1 MERKKRVLITGA
13 AGFLGSHLCDR
24 FIKEGYHV
32 IGMDNLITGRLK
44 NIEHLFKLEQFEFY
58 NHDVSKFIHVPGELD
73 YILHFASPA
82 SPIDYLKIPIQTL
95 KVGSLGIHNCLGLAR
110 VKNARVLI
118 ASTSEVYGDPTVH
131 PQTEEYWGNVN
142 PVGPRGVY
150 DEAKRFQEAMTMAY
164 HTYHGVETRIVR
176 IFNTYG
182 PRMRL
187 NDGRVLP
194 AFIGQ
199 ALRGEDLTIFGDGSQ
214 TRSFCYVDDLVE
226 GIYRLL
232 LSDYAEPVNIGN
244 PDEITIKQF
253 ADEIIKLT
261 NTYQKV
267 VYHDLPVN
275 DPKQRQPDIT
285 LAKKLLNW
293 EPKVARAEGLK
304 LTYDYFTS
312 LSHEELYHKE
322 HNDFEKYIL
331 K

>member
-1 MERKKRVLITGA
+1 MKRVLVTGA

-24 FIKEGYHV
+24 MLKEGYHI
-32 IGMDNLITGRLK
+32 IGMDNLITGELK
-44 NIEHLFKLEQFEFY
+44 NIEHLFKDKNFEFY
-58 NHDVSKFIHVPGELD
+58 HHDVSKYVHVPGAID

-95 KVGSLGIHNCLGLAR
+95 KVSSLGTHNLLGLAKAKGATIL
-110 VKNARVLI
+110 V
-118 ASTSEVYGDPTVH
+118 ASTSEVYGDPLVH
-131 PQTEEYWGNVN
+131 PQNEEYWGNVN

-150 DEAKRFQEAMTMAY
+150 DEAKRFQEAITMAY
-164 HTYHGVETRIVR
+164 HTYHGVDTKIVR

-199 ALRGEDLTIFGDGSQ
+199 ALRGEDLTVFGDGSQ

-232 LSDYAEPVNIGN
+232 LSDYHQPVNIGN
-244 PDEITIKQF
+244 PDEITISQF
-253 ADEIIKLT
+253 AEEIIKLT
-261 NTYQKV
+261 GTTQKV
-267 VYHDLPVN
+267 IYKDLPVD

-285 LAKKLLNW
+285 RAKSVLGW
-293 EPKVARAEGLK
+293 TPKVDRSEGLK
-304 LTYDYFTS
+304 LTYAYFKNLTK
-312 LSHEELYHKE
+312 EELYDSKHR
-322 HNDFEKYIL
+322 FA
-331 K
+331 